1 MRFKRSILRS
11 GAGKP
16 FDPRRDVE
24 RFWGALRI
32 CALAFVIALGMAPMM
47 SSAHAQGLFGDGD
60 AQRREAETNLRMNQL
75 EGQIRNLTGQVE
87 QLGYQLRQMQDQLQ
101 KAQKDTDF
109 RLQELE
115 NAPQQ
120 GRRNTPQP
128 MKKSEMT
135 PAPVAPV
142 VTAPT
147 STAQTSPAPAQT
159 DMTVAPPTDTST
171 DTADSNVPTTLSP
184 GADPVPPASI
194 ASANA
199 PRMGPGNQP
208 VVLGAPPQVLGQLP
222 ASEDPLAGNPT
233 DGPIDLNQAQAPRQ
247 QAPVVTPVPGV
258 MPKYATVKPTPSAR
272 DEYDSAYGYIM
283 SGEYALAERSFKQF
297 LANHPTDR
305 RAGSAQF
312 WLGESFFQRNMHR
325 EATDAFLKAYTQY
338 PDDVKAPDSLLKL
351 GLAYQGLGE
360 RRAACNAY
368 DELLTKYPKSSR
380 ALRERAQLEKSRGKC
395 S

>member
-1 MRFKRSILRS
+1 MCFKRSILRS
-11 GAGKP
+11 GAGVP
-16 FDPRRDVE
+16 FNPRRDVE
-24 RFWGALRI
+24 RFWGALRV
-32 CALAFVIALGMAPMM
+32 CALAFVMALGMVPVM

-60 AQRREAETNLRMNQL
+60 AQRRDAETNLRINQL

-115 NAPQQ
+115 NAPQP

-128 MKKSEMT
+128 MKKSEVT

-142 VTAPT
+142 V
-147 STAQTSPAPAQT
+147 SAPAQSAASQSDT
-159 DMTVAPPTDTST
+159 AAAPPADTPS
-171 DTADSNVPTTLSP
+171 DMADSSVPTTLSP

-199 PRMGPGNQP
+199 PRMGPGNTGAGNQP

-222 ASEDPLAGNPT
+222 ANEDPLSGNAS

-247 QAPVVTPVPGV
+247 RPPAVTPVPGV

-272 DEYDSAYGYIM
+272 DEYDAAYGYIM

-368 DELLTKYPKSSR
+368 EELLTKYPKSSK
-380 ALRERAQLEKSRGKC
+380 ALRDRAQLEKSRGKC